1 MSDVVI
7 SVEGLGK
14 KYRIR
19 HQGAPKYVALR
30 DVVANKFTTPIRWV
44 RDKRRSGNGSQSPGF
59 LPQSPTPASR
69 EDFWALRDVS
79 FEVKQ
84 GEVVGI
90 IGRNGA
96 GKSTLLKILSR
107 ITEPT
112 VGRVQLEG
120 RVSSLLEV
128 GTGFHPELTGRENVF
143 LNGAILGMTRAEI
156 KRKFDEIVAFAEVER
171 FLDTP
176 VKWYS
181 SGMYVRLAFAV
192 AAHLEPEILIVD
204 EVLAVGDAA
213 FQKKCLGKMSD
224 VAKQGRTVLLVSHNM
239 GVVGTLTQRCIYL
252 CNGRIAESGSSR
264 EIVQA
269 YLMKSS
275 EMQLDQTESV
285 QNYRRDNSEHSPVK
299 ITEINVNGFPR
310 DSAGPPT
317 IQLGAD
323 FRIEVHLDVS
333 KTLHGAN
340 MDLVLKNSF
349 GQTATV
355 LFSWDRDFALSLEPG
370 RHKVIAQVKRL
381 PLAPGPYFLDMGVN
395 QSSASRAYDVIL
407 DFPLFRVVNNGQVIH
422 WLDRPW
428 GVLHCAD
435 VEWQASSET

>member
-30 DVVANKFTTPIRWV
+30 DVVVDKFTARIRWI
-44 RDKRRSGNGSQSPGF
+44 RDKRRSGNGSQSPGI
-59 LPQSPTPASR
+59 LPQISTPASR
-69 EDFWALRDVS
+69 EDFWALKDVS

-96 GKSTLLKILSR
+96 GKSTLLKVLSR

-128 GTGFHPELTGRENVF
+128 GTGFHPELTGRENIF

-156 KRKFDEIVAFAEVER
+156 KKKFDEIVAFAEVER

-204 EVLAVGDAA
+204 EVLAVGDAE
-213 FQKKCLGKMSD
+213 FQKKCLGKMQD
-224 VAKQGRTVLLVSHNM
+224 VSRGGRTVLFVSHNM
-239 GVVGTLTQRCIYL
+239 QTIQQM
-252 CNGRIAESGSSR
+252 CNRAI
-264 EIVQA
+264 
-269 YLMKSS
+269 LMMRGQKMADGETS
-275 EMQLDQTESV
+275 QVV
-285 QNYRRDNSEHSPVK
+285 QNYLQDTSAKAPMSEIASLISELPVDPAFRLRSIDVLQDGLSTTAALTGK
-299 ITEINVNGFPR
+299 PVQVRLTYDVLQDTLGLHVYVMFCDLDGTVIFESLHNG
-310 DSAGPPT
+310 DSESAPFMSEGSYVSVVT
-317 IQLGAD
+317 IPAD
-323 FRIEVHLDVS
+323 FLAGREYEIKIWAGIHRIR
-333 KTLHGAN
+333 TLFP
-340 MDLVLKNSF
+340 K
-349 GQTATV
+349 
-355 LFSWDRDFALSLEPG
+355 
-370 RHKVIAQVKRL
+370 
-381 PLAPGPYFLDMGVN
+381 PLCIRLDMHYGGKVN
-395 QSSASRAYDVIL
+395 RAYAGYSSPGKIA
-407 DFPLFRVVNNGQVIH
+407 PL
-422 WLDRPW
+422 LT
-428 GVLHCAD
+428 
-435 VEWQASSET
+435 WQTVKCS